1 MPAGKYDITFE
12 EGADFDHTWTWWI
25 PDPTDFT
32 EKPRKIKKDLS
43 GWTGRA
49 QVRRTVDAADPP
61 LLDLTVGNGG
71 VVINGPVGAV
81 QLKVSAAQLSALP
94 ADFAKGV
101 WAIELTDPTA
111 KVTRFLEGRVIVSA
125 EVVR

>member
-25 PDPTDFT
+25 PDPADPSA
-32 EKPRKIKKDLS
+32 KPRKIKKDLS

-61 LLDLTVGNGG
+61 LLDLTNGVGVILGG
-71 VVINGPVGAV
+71 VLGTV
-81 QLKVSAAQLSALP
+81 QMKVSAAQLSALP

-101 WAIELTDPTA
+101 WAVELTDPTA